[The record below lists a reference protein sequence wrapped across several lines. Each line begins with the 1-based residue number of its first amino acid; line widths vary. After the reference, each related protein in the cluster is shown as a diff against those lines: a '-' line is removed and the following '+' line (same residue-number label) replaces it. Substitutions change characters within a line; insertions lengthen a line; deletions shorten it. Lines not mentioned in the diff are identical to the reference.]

1 MINSMDTV
9 TKTEERNILI
19 NTISKSLLGSGGL
32 ACFKRASQEI
42 KFCRHY
48 NDENFSSLRGM
59 LSGYEGM
66 AMASALW
73 PWEFRRADTIETKKE
88 QFIMVMLY
96 LDVTI
101 HEISVLLEGNP
112 RHNK

>member
-1 MINSMDTV
+1 MSNLIDTV
-9 TKTEERNILI
+9 TKTEENDKLI
-19 NTISKSLLGSGGL
+19 NIISHSLLGAGAIGVFQRV
-32 ACFKRASQEI
+32 AKEI
-42 KFCRHY
+42 KFCRNY
-48 NDENFSSLRGM
+48 NDANYSSLRDM
-59 LSGYEGM
+59 ISGYEGM

-73 PWEFRRADTIETKKE
+73 PWEGRLAETVEKKKE

-112 RHNK
+112 RRNK